1 MKVTNHEQSN
11 TTIEQLK
18 VDGLRKDTKVSSF
31 HGRPNSYLV
40 SAVSPVSVV
49 SFPGRFARF
58 GPFGFLLFFFLL
70 PIRVPVVLI
79 CYNKFDI
86 CYKN

>member
-18 VDGLRKDTKVSSF
+18 VNGLRKDTKVSSF
-31 HGRPNSYLV
+31 HGRPHSDLV

-49 SFPGRFARF
+49 SFPGGFARF
-58 GPFGFLLFFFLL
+58 GPFGFLLFFL
-70 PIRVPVVLI
+70 PLRVPVVLI
-79 CYNKFDI
+79 CCYKFDI